1 MSDLAKG
8 TEIGEDGRG
17 CRRFAGWKGK
27 EGSTAS
33 LAIHRLRVF
42 ASSQTLQLQASQV
55 RGWQVRSSRGVYEGK
70 EGNAAS
76 FYTNSHNPADVALA
90 TSHSELAGFRRFRRF
105 WGFAVFAVRSLR
117 FRRIRK
123 VRSRR
128 VRSRRVRSRRQKIRK
143 VPIYRLA
150 EDVCTEEGLQL
161 KDSSSSEGK

>member
-1 MSDLAKG
+1 M
-8 TEIGEDGRG
+8 GEEGRG

-76 FYTNSHNPADVALA
+76 FYTNNSHNPADVALA
-90 TSHSELAGFRRFRRF
+90 TSHSELAGIAGFAGSGGLLSSQFAVCGFAEYARFAVAGLAVA
-105 WGFAVFAVRSLR
+105 GFAVAGFAVAGKR
-117 FRRIRK
+117 F
-123 VRSRR
+123 VRCQ
-128 VRSRRVRSRRQKIRK
+128 VI
-143 VPIYRLA
+143 
-150 EDVCTEEGLQL
+150 D
-161 KDSSSSEGK
+161 